1 MKPGW
6 EVKPLG
12 EVCRLELGSTPQ
24 RKNPK
29 FWDDEKITRNVWLS
43 IADMTAVNGKKID
56 DSKEYVSDIAAAK
69 MKLVPE
75 GTLILSF
82 KLSLGRV
89 AITGRDLR
97 TNEAIVAIHDLDA
110 KRVNREYLYWYFSF
124 FDWNAA
130 AANDEKLKGKT
141 LNKAKLKVQPVIIPP
156 LEEQK
161 RIVAVLDAAFE
172 GLTRAKENAE
182 TNLQNARELFESI
195 ARSVFGIGERDW
207 PKATLPKVCSDFGRG
222 KSRHRPRN
230 EPSLYGGH
238 YPFLQTGDLS
248 QAGRTVSHS
257 SQTYSEKGLAQSKLW
272 PSGTVCIAIVGAT
285 IGESAITAMPACF
298 PDSVIG
304 MVPDQTKA
312 LSAYVQHLL
321 EHYKDDLKAAGEGS
335 ARDNINLATFEDWA
349 FPIPSVE
356 HQSRV
361 VEKLDQAAQ
370 SSGDL
375 SAHYQSKLTDIA
387 DLRQSLLQKAFAG
400 ELT

>member
-12 EVCRLELGSTPQ
+12 EVCTVIAGQS
-24 RKNPK
+24 PK
-29 FWDDEKITRNVWLS
+29 GTAYNDEGEGLPFYQ
-43 IADMTAVNGKKID
+43 GKKDFTDRIISD
-56 DSKEYVSDIAAAK
+56 PTTWSKQVTKEAIAGDILMSVRAP
-69 MKLVPE
+69 VGP
-75 GTLILSF
+75 I
-82 KLSLGRV
+82 
-89 AITGRDLR
+89 
-97 TNEAIVAIHDLDA
+97 NEASQRICIGRGLAAIRASDHVFKD
-110 KRVNREYLYWYFSF
+110 YLWYTLLWKQPEIAGHEGAVFASI
-124 FDWNAA
+124 N
-130 AANDEKLKGKT
+130 KKGIEA
-141 LNKAKLKVQPVIIPP
+141 LALPIPP

-161 RIVAVLDAAFE
+161 RIVSVLDAAFE